1 MNTGIFRM
9 VQTTKNLKNAI
20 ITSGILIIGLLIS
33 ITSVGQDPKK
43 QWTDGEIENVEIEIV
58 KEREIILPPADRNFE
73 KIPPRPSEPIKPPIT
88 YDFKSF
94 SFQAP
99 QSNPQ
104 IRPLK
109 LKQENPSNVYGGFL
123 RVGYG
128 NYTSPLLEAYYS
140 TRKDKNKLRS
150 EERRV

>member
-1 MNTGIFRM
+1 M
-9 VQTTKNLKNAI
+9 TKNLKNAI
-20 ITSGILIIGLLIS
+20 ITLGSLMMLLLVSIS
-33 ITSVGQDPKK
+33 SIAQDPKK

-58 KEREIILPPADRNFE
+58 KEREITLPPDDRNFE

-99 QSNPQ
+99 QITPQ

-109 LKQENPSNVYGGFL
+109 LKQENPSEVYGGFL

-128 NYTSPLLEAYYS
+128 NYSSPLLE
-140 TRKDKNKLRS
+140 NLL
-150 EERRV
+150 